1 MELQREKAEDRKY
14 IERLK
19 LTHERHVAVKNK
31 ERELSTLVEKNLLQA
46 NTEAENALAAL
57 RAENERLQR
66 ELARYTHTSNPLP
79 RPPELNPAV
88 SNILRQSADITYFTQ
103 GAATSA
109 SVATGVVVPAPP
121 QDVIGVTQPTSI
133 TSTEPPAPQQAR
145 SKYKIT
151 SNGEQLRQENRRR
164 PHLIVPGAPP
174 FAKVLPED
182 MDATPRAANT
192 GPVRPLGM
200 WAGDDW
206 TADYTDPRPR
216 PGEPVVW
223 AGLPQLAPP
232 GIPNLTVGKPIAS
245 TADGGAF
252 PPPFASAPGVAAPPG
267 FVAQPSNTADVGP
280 VMNLQFPTN
289 AAEVQMPGEP
299 YLPRSARMPVDP
311 PEGVVTSRSPN
322 RHRPGRAHRPGY
334 MMAFYP
340 GEGIRWVTE
349 KQASKMPIR
358 ARGTESRHPYVIAK
372 EPDEIDVEWRQRNGN
387 APCSGLNPL
396 QLSGVPEN
404 VVAGPSTSSIE
415 REEEIA
421 VYATAREESNLLRGQ
436 PEATNRSAM
445 GLSISNHPGPSRVA
459 NSARPEASALLGSSH
474 RNANGASGLGISPH
488 AEPGRSTTARPLL
501 QNHVVDEMLPQPSP
515 ASSWE
520 TSNYQP
526 SRRSSLSLNVNNL
539 PALPPPNGSQ
549 QYSESLEQIPLSVFA
564 GGPITLIA
572 DGASISIRTDSSSRN
587 RETSGVQQTSREGS
601 SRQVV
606 SGLQDLDDID
616 RSLQQ
621 VAERTSQRDAH
632 STRPSGSSRHSRNT
646 SFSEHES
653 EAIIGPRTGLALY
666 GSRPATQYS
675 SSRASVDPSPV
686 DPSQVAV
693 RSPSRSSIRSRADS
707 TYSHRSRASSSS
719 QRSVEQRARRSSNA
733 SGAPLRDPLD
743 IPLSSWAAEPA
754 DIQPY
759 ASRGPYASNDS
770 RPQASRESI
779 PRSLGPLDGIG
790 GTSGSLML
798 SFEAPSTSSAVDR
811 NGEAAAGIHAPRPLS
826 SRQPSLFNGWNAR
839 HGR

>member
-1 MELQREKAEDRKY
+1 
-14 IERLK
+14 
-19 LTHERHVAVKNK
+19 
-31 ERELSTLVEKNLLQA
+31 
-46 NTEAENALAAL
+46 
-57 RAENERLQR
+57 
-66 ELARYTHTSNPLP
+66 
-79 RPPELNPAV
+79 
-88 SNILRQSADITYFTQ
+88 
-103 GAATSA
+103 
-109 SVATGVVVPAPP
+109 
-121 QDVIGVTQPTSI
+121 
-133 TSTEPPAPQQAR
+133 
-145 SKYKIT
+145 
-151 SNGEQLRQENRRR
+151 
-164 PHLIVPGAPP
+164 
-174 FAKVLPED
+174 
-182 MDATPRAANT
+182 
-192 GPVRPLGM
+192 
-200 WAGDDW
+200 
-206 TADYTDPRPR
+206 
-216 PGEPVVW
+216 
-223 AGLPQLAPP
+223 
-232 GIPNLTVGKPIAS
+232 
-245 TADGGAF
+245 
-252 PPPFASAPGVAAPPG
+252 
-267 FVAQPSNTADVGP
+267 
-280 VMNLQFPTN
+280 
-289 AAEVQMPGEP
+289 
-299 YLPRSARMPVDP
+299 MPVDP
-311 PEGVVTSRSPN
+311 PEGAVTSRSPH

-358 ARGTESRHPYVIAK
+358 ARGTESRLPYVIAK
-372 EPDEIDVEWRQRNGN
+372 EPDEIDIEWRQRNGN
-387 APCSGLNPL
+387 VPPSGPNPL

-404 VVAGPSTSSIE
+404 VVAGPSTSTIE
-415 REEEIA
+415 REEEVA

-445 GLSISNHPGPSRVA
+445 GLSISNLPGPSGTA
-459 NSARPEASALLGSSH
+459 SSARPGISVMLTSSH
-474 RNANGASGLGISPH
+474 RNANRTSGLGISPH

-501 QNHVVDEMLPQPSP
+501 QNHVVDEALPQPSP

-526 SRRSSLSLNVNNL
+526 SRRSSLNLSVNNL
-539 PALPPPNGSQ
+539 PAVPSPHGSQ

-564 GGPITLIA
+564 GGPITLIT
-572 DGASISIRTDSSSRN
+572 DHASISIRTDSSSRN

-606 SGLQDLDDID
+606 AGLQDLDDIN

-632 STRPSGSSRHSRNT
+632 STRSSGSSRHSRNT

-693 RSPSRSSIRSRADS
+693 RSPSRSSLRSRVES

-733 SGAPLRDPLD
+733 SGAALRDPLD

-754 DIQPY
+754 DSQPY
-759 ASRGPYASNDS
+759 ASRGPYAASDS
-770 RPQASRESI
+770 RPQTSHESI

-790 GTSGSLML
+790 GASGSLML

-826 SRQPSLFNGWNAR
+826 SRQPSLFNGWSAR

>member
-1 MELQREKAEDRKY
+1 
-14 IERLK
+14 
-19 LTHERHVAVKNK
+19 
-31 ERELSTLVEKNLLQA
+31 
-46 NTEAENALAAL
+46 
-57 RAENERLQR
+57 
-66 ELARYTHTSNPLP
+66 
-79 RPPELNPAV
+79 
-88 SNILRQSADITYFTQ
+88 
-103 GAATSA
+103 
-109 SVATGVVVPAPP
+109 
-121 QDVIGVTQPTSI
+121 
-133 TSTEPPAPQQAR
+133 
-145 SKYKIT
+145 
-151 SNGEQLRQENRRR
+151 
-164 PHLIVPGAPP
+164 
-174 FAKVLPED
+174 
-182 MDATPRAANT
+182 
-192 GPVRPLGM
+192 
-200 WAGDDW
+200 
-206 TADYTDPRPR
+206 
-216 PGEPVVW
+216 
-223 AGLPQLAPP
+223 
-232 GIPNLTVGKPIAS
+232 
-245 TADGGAF
+245 
-252 PPPFASAPGVAAPPG
+252 
-267 FVAQPSNTADVGP
+267 
-280 VMNLQFPTN
+280 
-289 AAEVQMPGEP
+289 MPGEP

-311 PEGVVTSRSPN
+311 PEGVVTSRSPT
-322 RHRPGRAHRPGY
+322 RHRHGRAHKPGY

-340 GEGIRWVTE
+340 GEGIRWVPE
-349 KQASKMPIR
+349 KQASKMPMR

-387 APCSGLNPL
+387 VATSGPNPL

-404 VVAGPSTSSIE
+404 VAGPSTNTIE

-421 VYATAREESNLLRGQ
+421 VYTTAREESNFLRGQ
-436 PEATNRSAM
+436 PEATSRSAM
-445 GLSISNHPGPSRVA
+445 GLSISNLPGPSGVA
-459 NSARPEASALLGSSH
+459 SSARPEASVLLSSSH
-474 RNANGASGLGISPH
+474 RNANGTSGLGISPH

-501 QNHVVDEMLPQPSP
+501 QNHVVDEVLPQPSP

-520 TSNYQP
+520 ASNYQL
-526 SRRSSLSLNVNNL
+526 SRRSSLNLSVNNL
-539 PALPPPNGSQ
+539 PALPPPHGSR

-572 DGASISIRTDSSSRN
+572 DQASISIRTDSSSRN

-601 SRQVV
+601 TRQVV

-632 STRPSGSSRHSRNT
+632 STRSSGSSRHSRNT

-666 GSRPATQYS
+666 GSRPATHYS

-693 RSPSRSSIRSRADS
+693 RSPSRSSMRSRAES

-754 DIQPY
+754 DAQPY
-759 ASRGPYASNDS
+759 ATRGPYGSAGSDS

-779 PRSLGPLDGIG
+779 PRSLGPPDGIG

-826 SRQPSLFNGWNAR
+826 SRQPSLFNGWSAR